1 MVHNVSQDYYITR
14 SFFCEGVSIFFFFF
28 LLGIHLG
35 EVSVDRISKGARMDR
50 APAPVWKLARKTAGR
65 KQTLRKKRYP
75 TQDQVSLE
83 RR

>member
-14 SFFCEGVSIFFFFF
+14 SFFCEGVSIFFFF

-65 KQTLRKKRYP
+65 KQTIRKKRYP